1 MIFSKDNKMIR
12 PKIHK
17 IYGDYLYEKKHFM
30 KASRE
35 YAYLGEIFEH
45 VCLKFLCTN
54 NNLALLK
61 CLLIVYNLRMKKPEE
76 NKEIDNNYFI
86 EKYLVNTFLLKH

>member
-1 MIFSKDNKMIR
+1 MIR

-17 IYGDYLYEKKHFM
+17 IYGDYLFEQKHFM
-30 KASRE
+30 KASRRIC
-35 YAYLGEIFEH
+35 LFRWNFEH

-61 CLLIVYNLRMKKPEE
+61 YLLIVYNFKKSRDFIQII
-76 NKEIDNNYFI
+76 KDKRKDKDYFDI
-86 EKYLVNTFLLKH
+86 LIHYYYIIY

>member
-1 MIFSKDNKMIR
+1 MIR

-17 IYGDYLYEKKHFM
+17 IYGDYSFEQKHFM
-30 KASRE
+30 KASRRIC
-35 YAYLGEIFEH
+35 LFRWNFEH

-61 CLLIVYNLRMKKPEE
+61 YLLIVYNLRMKKPEE
-76 NKEIDNNYFI
+76 NKENDNNYFI